1 MDDEFLIDL
10 FLEESN
16 FVDPD
21 NRSGPAAKVYDSFG
35 LNHTRYHDNYHDC
48 LTTGQ
53 GDPLNC
59 PLSWKEAIAS
69 SYVAHTMTDGGPLYT
84 TSPSFAK
91 FDTHRKLPFLLHSG
105 TDHSLGLFDSPNTQ
119 EQYHYPQSDMFILD
133 SSSMSRAESS
143 PLDPLGSFYID
154 PPSNLQSSSPVIY
167 TPTSSNGSDSGNM
180 EATQQY
186 FCEGVWSSDHPDFED
201 KEPPLGFHPQLSH
214 ETQRNKV
221 TNSIQTTPKS
231 TYIHRL
237 PERLDVSSNL
247 LGPHPLLPP
256 PENLMTAFESKQSTT
271 TVSKGKKAYTV
282 EERKKV
288 GQVRRKGAC
297 WQCQIRKIAV
307 CKMLMRSLQG
317 PLLIRES

>member
-35 LNHTRYHDNYHDC
+35 LNHTQYHDNYHDC
-48 LTTGQ
+48 STTRHD
-53 GDPLNC
+53 DPLNC
-59 PLSWKEAIAS
+59 PLSWKETIAS
-69 SYVAHTMTDGGPLYT
+69 SDIAHTMSDGRPLYT

-91 FDTHRKLPFLLHSG
+91 FDTHHKLPFLLHSG
-105 TDHSLGLFDSPNTQ
+105 TDSNLGMFDSPNTQ
-119 EQYHYPQSDMFILD
+119 KQYHYHLSDMFILD
-133 SSSMSRAESS
+133 STSMSIAENP

-167 TPTSSNGSDSGNM
+167 TPTSSNGSDNANM

-186 FCEGVWSSDHPDFED
+186 FCEGVRSSDHPDFD
-201 KEPPLGFHPQLSH
+201 GKELSLGFHPQLSH

-221 TNSIQTTPKS
+221 TNSIQTTPKP
-231 TYIHRL
+231 TCIHRL
-237 PERLDVSSNL
+237 PERLDVSSTL
-247 LGPHPLLPP
+247 LGPHPLQPP
-256 PENLMTAFESKQSTT
+256 PEKLMTTFEIKQSTT
-271 TVSKGKKAYTV
+271 TVSKGKKAYSV

-288 GQVRRKGAC
+288 EQVRRKGAC

-307 CKMLMRSLQG
+307 C
-317 PLLIRES
+317 